1 MFIGHFGLA
10 LAAKKLAP
18 KTSLGTLILAAD
30 FVDLLWP
37 IFLLLDIEQVRIV
50 PGITRMSPLAFVSYP
65 FTHSLAMVLLWS
77 LVVAG
82 LYFGLRGYPRGAW
95 MVGLLVLSHW
105 FLDFLVHRPDLLL
118 WPGGGIKLGLGI
130 WNSAALTI
138 ISEVLCFG
146 IGIWLYI
153 DMTRPVDNAGKYA
166 LWSMLIFLFVA
177 WAGSML
183 GGAPPS
189 EAVVAWG
196 AMAVWIL
203 VPWGWW
209 IDNHRTLRE
218 GLY

>member
-18 KTSLGTLILAAD
+18 KTSLGTLIFAAD
-30 FVDLLWP
+30 FVDLVWP

-50 PGITRMSPLAFVSYP
+50 PGITKMSPLAFVSYP
-65 FTHSLAMVLLWS
+65 FTHSLAMALLWS
-77 LVVAG
+77 AVVAG
-82 LYFGLRGYPRGAW
+82 LYFGLRGYSRGAW
-95 MVGLLVLSHW
+95 VVGLLVLSHW

-118 WPGGGIKLGLGI
+118 WPGGGVKLGLGI

-153 DMTRPVDNAGKYA
+153 DMTRPVDNTGKYA
-166 LWSMLIFLFVA
+166 LWSLIIFLLSA
-177 WAGSML
+177 WAGAML

-189 EAVVAWG
+189 EAAVAWG
-196 AMAVWIL
+196 ALAVWIV
-203 VPWGWW
+203 VPWAWW
-209 IDNHRTLRE
+209 TDIHRTLRE

>member
-82 LYFGLRGYPRGAW
+82 LYFGLRGYPRCVDCRPIGTKP
-95 MVGLLVLSHW
+95 LVSG
-105 FLDFLVHRPDLLL
+105 FP
-118 WPGGGIKLGLGI
+118 
-130 WNSAALTI
+130 
-138 ISEVLCFG
+138 
-146 IGIWLYI
+146 
-153 DMTRPVDNAGKYA
+153 
-166 LWSMLIFLFVA
+166 
-177 WAGSML
+177 
-183 GGAPPS
+183 GAPP
-189 EAVVAWG
+189 
-196 AMAVWIL
+196 
-203 VPWGWW
+203 
-209 IDNHRTLRE
+209 
-218 GLY
+218 